1 MNNDDWGHWAKS
13 RKRMSESR
21 LLRYG
26 FALMLPLV
34 AAAVVVIRPAFTDTP
49 FFIFLGAIVLSAAN
63 GGLAPAFVSTAVSA
77 LAIRV
82 LFVRQEGILHY
93 GTDFQGMERMG
104 AFVLVAL
111 LISSFVAAI
120 RRERNHLRDSEEGYR
135 ILTES
140 ARDAVIVI
148 DEQGEILYVNPV
160 AEKIFGTGA
169 RQLLGKNLR
178 FLLPG
183 AGYQAQLAEMRR
195 HVDTRKKPVALQ
207 LPALHQSG
215 EQLLIEMTLGAS
227 CHAGQSVFTALIRD
241 ITGHRT

>member
-1 MNNDDWGHWAKS
+1 
-13 RKRMSESR
+13 MSESR

-26 FALMLPLV
+26 LALMLPFAS
-34 AAAVVVIRPAFTDTP
+34 AAFVVIRPTFSETP
-49 FFIFLGAIVLSAAN
+49 FFVFLGAIVLSAAN
-63 GGLAPAFVSTAVSA
+63 GGLAAAFVSTALSA
-77 LAIRV
+77 LMIRL

-93 GTDFQGMERMG
+93 GSDFQGMERMG

-120 RRERNHLRDSEEGYR
+120 RRERNQLRDSEERYR

-148 DEQGEILYVNPV
+148 DEQGGILYVNPV

-183 AGYQAQLAEMRR
+183 NGYEAQLAEMRR
-195 HVDTRKKPVALQ
+195 HVDTRKEPVAFQ
-207 LPALHQSG
+207 LPGLHKSG
-215 EQLLIEMTLGAS
+215 AQLLVEMTLGTS
-227 CHAGQSVFTALIRD
+227 CHRGQSVFTALIRD
-241 ITGHRT
+241 ITGQRT